1 MFNCG
6 MLAVELPAPT
16 IDHLFQSHANQE
28 TLITPHLEKQVL
40 IIEGGQVKEEI
51 SFSLS
56 GFDRALVE
64 AGGWVEYADT
74 RY

>member
-6 MLAVELPAPT
+6 MLAVELPAST

-28 TLITPHLEKQVL
+28 TIITSDFEKQVL
-40 IIEGGQVKEEI
+40 IIEGSQVKEEI
-51 SFSLS
+51 SFALS

-64 AGGWVEYADT
+64 AGGWVEYADSH
-74 RY
+74 Y

>member
-1 MFNCG
+1 
-6 MLAVELPAPT
+6 
-16 IDHLFQSHANQE
+16 
-28 TLITPHLEKQVL
+28 VL
-40 IIEGGQVKEEI
+40 IIEGDQVKEEI

-74 RY
+74 HY